1 MHSDGED
8 DPAVANTASSSSSS
22 SSSSTYTYET
32 LDGLD
37 AQTVLLVLKHLRM
50 RPKAKLNWDEHVA
63 TTAWKKVEFSSTGNE
78 LTSLQ
83 LAVVPTTS
91 AASRKFDCE
100 LKVRMN
106 FDLGMFV
113 WLYHY
118 HVMII

>member
-8 DPAVANTASSSSSS
+8 DPAVANTSSSSSSS

-50 RPKAKLNWDEHVA
+50 HPKAKLNWDEHVS

-91 AASRKFDCE
+91 AANRKFDCE
-100 LKVRMN
+100 LKVRVHFN
-106 FDLGMFV
+106 LGAFV
-113 WLYHY
+113 WL
-118 HVMII
+118 